1 MLDNKI
7 KYAIISINDRAK
19 DNIENTRRVLSS
31 YEEVSIR
38 SINGHTEPIKNI
50 MKDLS
55 IHKDNWQ
62 WVPPRN
68 GEIGLW
74 LTNIF
79 VFKKMIEEDIDMLI
93 LLEDDAMISED
104 FVYMFKKIIDE
115 VPKNFDF
122 VSLQYPKSSR
132 FHYKDDAE
140 IGLEHVCLAKYNH
153 FGTMSV
159 LWSKSGAEKM
169 LSSVKNTGF
178 IHPIDLYMHEY
189 LTKEGLINGYSIKP
203 FVNQVVFHDW
213 EKYKS
218 TIDLDGTRGHLDV

>member
-1 MLDNKI
+1 M

-19 DNIENTRRVLSS
+19 DNIENTKKILCN
-31 YEEVSIR
+31 YEELNIRCVDGHKESI
-38 SINGHTEPIKNI
+38 EDI
-50 MKDLS
+50 MLDLS
-55 IHKDNWQ
+55 VHKNNWQ
-62 WVPPRN
+62 WAKPRN

-79 VFKKMIEEDIDMLI
+79 TFKKMVEENIDMLL

-104 FVYMFKKIIDE
+104 FVDMFEKIIHE
-115 VPKNFDF
+115 VPKDFDF

-178 IHPIDLYMHEY
+178 TYPIDLYMHEY

-213 EKYKS
+213 NKYRS
-218 TIDLDGTRGHLDV
+218 TIDLDGTRGGLEV